1 MILFD
6 IDDTLFDNK
15 GAEIKA
21 AERFYEKNRGLAHF
35 AGRNDFVEKWRATT
49 ETYLQ
54 LFIEGRLSF
63 QEQRRLRL
71 RDIFRKPLSE
81 AEADELFEQYLGFYE
96 DNWELFPDALPC
108 LERLGSWSLG
118 IITNGNG
125 RQQRQKLEELGIA
138 DCFDIVIVSQ
148 DVGVSK
154 PDPQIFR
161 HACKA
166 AGQDPSDCLYVGDKL
181 KTDALAASAAGLAGI
196 WLNRNR
202 QTAKHNDIHVIH
214 TLDALQ
220 VEGLARKYQE
230 DVQPPVLDS
239 SSDRN
244 DSPK

>member
-6 IDDTLFDNK
+6 IDDTLFDNS

-21 AERFYEKNRGLAHF
+21 AERFYEKSLGLDHF
-35 AGRNDFVEKWRATT
+35 AGRDDFVEKWRATT
-49 ETYLQ
+49 EIYLEI
-54 LFIEGRLSF
+54 FIQGRVSF

-71 RDIFRKPLSE
+71 RDIFRKPFSE
-81 AEADELFEQYLGFYE
+81 EEADTLFEQYLGFYE

-108 LERLGSWSLG
+108 LKRLGPPGPG

-125 RQQRQKLEELGIA
+125 SQQRQKLEALGIA
-138 DCFDIVIVSQ
+138 DCFDIIIVSE

-181 KTDALAASAAGLAGI
+181 KTDALAASAAGLTGI

-202 QTAKHNDIHVIH
+202 LKAEHNGIHEIH

-220 VEGLARKYQE
+220 VGGLAQNYQE
-230 DVQPPVLDS
+230 DV
-239 SSDRN
+239 
-244 DSPK
+244 